1 MPDEYTVVFVSHQHQ
16 PSSRLTMRPT
26 LQVTSLII
34 LATCMGSGWHT
45 WPCAT
50 LVALWLIGLRITEDN
65 VDTELREL
73 LRG

>member
-1 MPDEYTVVFVSHQHQ
+1 
-16 PSSRLTMRPT
+16 MRPT
-26 LQVTSLII
+26 LQVTSWII

-50 LVALWLIGLRITEDN
+50 LVALWLIGFHITEDN